1 MITVSNQ
8 ACLAKMTGRRVQEE
22 VIEETIPIR
31 GSYLGIPKTVS
42 RFIEE
47 FIEYMVF
54 KPQVFGPL
62 KTAHALQKSTFSRM
76 VILRRVRNERQ

>member
-31 GSYLGIPKTVS
+31 GSYLGIPKTVN
-42 RFIEE
+42 
-47 FIEYMVF
+47 
-54 KPQVFGPL
+54 
-62 KTAHALQKSTFSRM
+62 
-76 VILRRVRNERQ
+76 ILPEQ